1 MSEPTTFAARLFK
14 VDMLISRFETFLEK
28 RITSI
33 IKNWIWSK
41 KDLDMY
47 LQEFHK
53 KGFKTL
59 IRIAQKLEEK
69 YPKEMKEFYKKSQTQ
84 I

>member
-53 KGFKTL
+53 KGFKIL